1 LVVILAIGWLTFY
14 VCAIAHTP
22 EEETEIADD
31 EDYREADT
39 DVADT
44 EEENEQESEE
54 VFYVRASPHGRDG
67 VLRVEEFYYK
77 NSDKSHAKV
86 EMTIDVP
93 TGGDVRLVR
102 KIGKWM
108 GELMEV
114 EDVDMT
120 TSKGREEFVR
130 RAGEAQLKSFTKEYE
145 SALGDAEY
153 EIPQFSCEESLSM
166 TYQTDSYI
174 VYVRYYYAY
183 LGGAHGMYS
192 TSAYTIK
199 TSDGV
204 LMESFF
210 DKGKEAAMQQLLS
223 EGLIEYLKDRVED
236 PEDDLMGY
244 YSLDD
249 GLIPLPEAQQVE
261 PTDSGLVVRYDV
273 YQLGSYALGEPTFC
287 IPYKKAWPLLTEEA
301 KGVLR

>member
-1 LVVILAIGWLTFY
+1 MRKEVF
-14 VCAIAHTP
+14 AIALSVVAFGMVSCQQAQGDRKQ
-22 EEETEIADD
+22 EATESEQAAAT
-31 EDYREADT
+31 ER
-39 DVADT
+39 T
-44 EEENEQESEE
+44 EEVKAQ
-54 VFYVRASPHGRDG
+54 VASTDEASG
-67 VLRVEEFYYK
+67 LKVETLKYK
-77 NSDKSHAKV
+77 NPDQSHVRIEKS
-86 EMTIDVP
+86 IDVP

-153 EIPQFSCEESLSM
+153 EIPQFSCEESLDM
-166 TYQTDSYI
+166 AYQTDSYI

-192 TSAYTIK
+192 TSAYTFK

-210 DKGKEAAMQQLLS
+210 DKGKAAAMQQVLS

-273 YQLGSYALGEPTFC
+273 YQLGPYALGEPTFC